1 MVISL
6 VVALLLC
13 LAGFPGHGPV
23 ALAPAGA
30 QTAPPASQI
39 AEQLDSSGRYLQFD
53 ASSAE
58 DQAIAT
64 ANERGVAFVWLDVD
78 VDAEQLAKDVGDEL
92 FSRPARYS
100 TVLVLTQAGV
110 GAQSDTV
117 DSGEIDDAIDASF
130 TSFQNGAVADGL
142 DEFVASLA
150 GQQTPR
156 TSVPTSGSGSNSG
169 SSGGG
174 GGSILLPVLGVV
186 VVGGGGLLLLR
197 SVSRR
202 RKARQLAAAELEAD
216 RAEIKEQ
223 LRDNADRVLQL
234 GDRVIASK
242 DDGLIS
248 SYEQAS
254 AAYQEVSLG
263 IDGATTAEQI
273 DALDDKIDHA
283 EWQLQSIE
291 AKLDGRPAPP
301 PPSDDDAHRG
311 PGTPPPPGGPT
322 PPAPGAPAPSSSA
335 ARPGDDGPALGPD
348 DSVFGGRSGGLPSGP
363 AMPSPSRRQGGGG
376 LGGLG
381 GGRGGGLGSI
391 LGSIVL
397 GGLARGGGGLP
408 GMSTSR
414 RSQRRRTS
422 GSGGFGG
429 LGGSIGGGSMG
440 GGLGGGVLRPGG
452 SGRSGGSAGGRAGGS
467 GGRSFG
473 RRSSGGSGGR
483 RF

>member
-13 LAGFPGHGPV
+13 LAGSPGHGL
-23 ALAPAGA
+23 LAPTPAGA
-30 QTAPPASQI
+30 QSAPPASQI

-53 ASSAE
+53 ATAE
-58 DQAIAT
+58 DDQAIAA
-64 ANERGVAFVWLDVD
+64 ANGRGVAFVWLDVD
-78 VDAEQLAKDVGDEL
+78 DDAEQLAKAVADEL
-92 FSRPARYS
+92 FARPARYS

-110 GAQSDTV
+110 GARSDTV
-117 DSGEIDDAIDASF
+117 SSGDINDAIDASF
-130 TSFQNGAVADGL
+130 TSFSNGAVADGL

-156 TSVPTSGSGSNSG
+156 TSVAPSGSRSN
-169 SSGGG
+169 SGGG
-174 GGSILLPVLGVV
+174 GGSSIFLPVLGIA

-197 SVSRR
+197 SLSRK

-242 DDGLIS
+242 DDGLIT

-254 AAYQEVSLG
+254 AAYQEVSLAV
-263 IDGATTAEQI
+263 DGATTAEQV

-283 EWQLQSIE
+283 EWQLRSIE
-291 AKLDGRPAPP
+291 AKLDGQPAPP
-301 PPSDDDAHRG
+301 PPSADDNAPTG
-311 PGTPPPPGGPT
+311 PPPPGGPT
-322 PPAPGAPAPSSSA
+322 PPAPGAPTPPSPSSAS
-335 ARPGDDGPALGPD
+335 RPGDDSPALGPD
-348 DSVFGGRSGGLPSGP
+348 DSIFGGRGGGFPSGP
-363 AMPSPSRRQGGGG
+363 AMPTPSRRRGGGG

-397 GGLARGGGGLP
+397 GGLARGGGGLG
-408 GMSTSR
+408 GMPTSR
-414 RSQRRRTS
+414 RSQRRRTTS
-422 GSGGFGG
+422 GGGGFGG
-429 LGGSIGGGSMG
+429 SGGLSGSMG

-452 SGRSGGSAGGRAGGS
+452 SSGSGRSGSGGT